1 MKISLVA
8 IRVDIVA
15 RGVFWQRDCYHLMIV
30 TMMMM
35 ILMMTIVMMMMT
47 ANMSLTYPSSTR
59 GAVVAAA

>member
-35 ILMMTIVMMMMT
+35 ILMMTIVLMMT